1 MVLEFAYHESL
12 GYLKTLCNI
21 FCYSKFHLDG
31 FKLPDMT
38 SKGELQISFPL
49 YHCNKILLLTSC
61 PVTLRAN
68 KSIKMK
74 FFNNK
79 IYCKVS

>member
-1 MVLEFAYHESL
+1 MVLEFAHLESL
-12 GYLKTLCNI
+12 GYFKTLCNI

-31 FKLPDMT
+31 FIFANQF
-38 SKGELQISFPL
+38 GELQISFPL
-49 YHCNKILLLTSC
+49 YHCNKIFLLTSC

-74 FFNNK
+74 F
-79 IYCKVS
+79 

>member
-1 MVLEFAYHESL
+1 MVLEFAYLESL
-12 GYLKTLCNI
+12 GYFKTPIQNFILMDLLALKVTGHDVKRRIANQFSFVL
-21 FCYSKFHLDG
+21 
-31 FKLPDMT
+31 
-38 SKGELQISFPL
+38 LQQNSPF
-49 YHCNKILLLTSC
+49 TSC

-74 FFNNK
+74 FFKNK